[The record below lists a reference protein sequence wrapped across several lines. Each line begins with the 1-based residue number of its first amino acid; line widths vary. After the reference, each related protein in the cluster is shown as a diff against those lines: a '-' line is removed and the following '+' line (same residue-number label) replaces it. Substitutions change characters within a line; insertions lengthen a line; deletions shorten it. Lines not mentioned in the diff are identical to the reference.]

1 MITFLSQVKE
11 NKVIPGKEVE
21 NQYHV
26 LALDVF
32 LSKEVKSKNK
42 FRKKF
47 KLWIIRGLKNFF
59 TGKVNKNSDGKL
71 KIRVLWKKSCQMLSK
86 KFLLTPRAN
95 PDIET
100 WWWNKDVDVAV
111 FRRRDLFKVQK
122 QIQSKEDR
130 SR

>member
-1 MITFLSQVKE
+1 
-11 NKVIPGKEVE
+11 
-21 NQYHV
+21 
-26 LALDVF
+26 
-32 LSKEVKSKNK
+32 
-42 FRKKF
+42 
-47 KLWIIRGLKNFF
+47 
-59 TGKVNKNSDGKL
+59 
-71 KIRVLWKKSCQMLSK
+71 MLSK

-100 WWWNKDVDVAV
+100 CWWNKDVDVAV